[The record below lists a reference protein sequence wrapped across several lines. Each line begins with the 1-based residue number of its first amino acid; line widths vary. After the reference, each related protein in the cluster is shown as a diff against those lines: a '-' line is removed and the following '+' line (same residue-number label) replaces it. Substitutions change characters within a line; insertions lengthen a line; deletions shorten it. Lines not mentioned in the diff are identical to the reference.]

1 MDIIDVMS
9 APSSS
14 SKATGRQASGAQQGA
29 TQDFG
34 ALLSQ
39 RQTHGDGK
47 QAGSSTQT
55 LSTSQDASL
64 ASLEQAV
71 SALSPE
77 QQSALKEQLQQ
88 DPAALEALTSSQ
100 QEALTAL
107 LDGEALGDKAYQ
119 DLSDALSALESLPK
133 NAQQRLASGL
143 DGSQTW
149 VGDVDTGAADSSIAS
164 GTSPDATPSTEIK
177 DGPLGLAMIAARMNL
192 IDQVGSSAAAASNG
206 DKLALAGQAA
216 ANGDGRRDQATL
228 SQTALNTDWLN
239 RNAVA
244 QAVSDSSAAA
254 TNRQSMAG
262 TVFSD
267 SAAAALMAD
276 GSDARSAAFSSSSA
290 SSDMLALS
298 AGDRLTGMAGT
309 ASSPASVAA
318 SAQAQAG
325 SGALTAPVAS
335 QQWQQQLGQQ
345 LLGMTQRG
353 DQQMELKLHPADL
366 GPLSVSLKVAEHG
379 GAQAQFLSAHSQ
391 VRNALEQ
398 AMPQLREA
406 LAQQGITLGDTSVG
420 HQASGQQP
428 QEQGLAGRQSQ
439 GPGSIGDTDESVV
452 DPRSMLSSTAT
463 TQLDGR
469 VDLYA

>member
-1 MDIIDVMS
+1 
-9 APSSS
+9 
-14 SKATGRQASGAQQGA
+14 
-29 TQDFG
+29 
-34 ALLSQ
+34 
-39 RQTHGDGK
+39 
-47 QAGSSTQT
+47 
-55 LSTSQDASL
+55 
-64 ASLEQAV
+64 
-71 SALSPE
+71 
-77 QQSALKEQLQQ
+77 
-88 DPAALEALTSSQ
+88 
-100 QEALTAL
+100 
-107 LDGEALGDKAYQ
+107 
-119 DLSDALSALESLPK
+119 
-133 NAQQRLASGL
+133 
-143 DGSQTW
+143 
-149 VGDVDTGAADSSIAS
+149 
-164 GTSPDATPSTEIK
+164 
-177 DGPLGLAMIAARMNL
+177 MNL
-192 IDQVGSSAAAASNG
+192 IDQAGSSAAAASNG

-239 RNAVA
+239 RSAMA
-244 QAVSDSSAAA
+244 QAVSDSAA
-254 TNRQSMAG
+254 TAANRQNMAG
-262 TVFSD
+262 FVASD
-267 SAAAALMAD
+267 SASAALLAD
-276 GSDARSAAFSSSSA
+276 GADARSAAFSSSSV
-290 SSDMLALS
+290 SSDMLAALS
-298 AGDRLTGMAGT
+298 SGDRLSGMAGT
-309 ASSPASVAA
+309 GANPASVAT

-398 AMPQLREA
+398 AIPQLREA

-428 QEQGLAGRQSQ
+428 QEQGLAGGQSQ
-439 GPGSIGDTDESVV
+439 GPGGIGDTDEGGV

-463 TQLDGR
+463 TQMDGR